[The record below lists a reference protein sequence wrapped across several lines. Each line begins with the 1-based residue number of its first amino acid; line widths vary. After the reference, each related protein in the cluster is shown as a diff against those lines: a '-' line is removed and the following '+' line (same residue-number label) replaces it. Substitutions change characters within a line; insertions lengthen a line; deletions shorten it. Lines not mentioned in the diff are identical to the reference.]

1 MENSIYL
8 RTCETFDTIRL
19 QVFIRDTAIEASLS
33 EIVAYVE
40 RSLMAYVVNN
50 WKHVNKYRFVAYVI
64 IKDGQRLASQTLAS
78 GEFGVRDIA
87 RMCGL
92 ED

>member
-8 RTCETFDTIRL
+8 GTCETFDTIYL
-19 QVFIRDTAIEASLS
+19 QAFIRDTAVEAPLS

-50 WKHVNKYRFVAYVI
+50 WKHVNQHWFVVYVI
-64 IKDGQRLASQTLAS
+64 IKDGQRLARE
-78 GEFGVRDIA
+78 EFDVRDLA
-87 RMCGL
+87 RMYGL

>member
-19 QVFIRDTAIEASLS
+19 QAFIRDTAVEASLS

-50 WKHVNKYRFVAYVI
+50 WKHVNKHWFVAYAI
-64 IKDGQRLASQTLAS
+64 IKDGQRLASE
-78 GEFGVRDIA
+78 EFDVRDIA
-87 RMCGL
+87 RMYGL